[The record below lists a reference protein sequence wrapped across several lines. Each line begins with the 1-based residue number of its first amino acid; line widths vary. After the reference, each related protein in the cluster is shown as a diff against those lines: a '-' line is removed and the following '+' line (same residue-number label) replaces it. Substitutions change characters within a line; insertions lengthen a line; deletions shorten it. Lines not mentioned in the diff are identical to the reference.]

1 VNLIQKWCV
10 VILRE
15 FILYSRRGRTDSKFT
30 SLYEAGRLDLVHEC
44 IEASLF
50 LSHRIRRNVVFHA
63 LLGGPPSPP
72 LHLKVDGATLRNV
85 RTDQETWKQILKNSL
100 SGRPHTG
107 ITTDKTSFETLLK
120 TKANEAPI
128 YVLEESGKDIFESDI
143 DDNPVFVL
151 GDHIGLPRKAEGF
164 ALRYGQ
170 KISLGKQ
177 LYLAASCIGIVNYLL
192 DRRAIV

>member
-1 VNLIQKWCV
+1 VSLREKWCAI
-10 VILRE
+10 ILRE
-15 FILYSRRGRTDSKFT
+15 FILYSRKGRTDSKFM

-50 LSHRIRRNVVFHA
+50 LSHRIRRNIVFHA
-63 LLGGPPSPP
+63 LLSGPPSPP
-72 LHLKVDGATLRNV
+72 LHLKVDGAKLRNV
-85 RTDQETWKQILKNSL
+85 RTDQETWKQILKNCL
-100 SGRPHTG
+100 SGRPHPG

-120 TKANEAPI
+120 AKANEAPI

-143 DDNPVFVL
+143 SENPVFVL
-151 GDHIGLPRKAEGF
+151 GDHIGLPRKAEAF

-177 LYLAASCIGIVNYLL
+177 PYLAASCIHIVNYLL

>member
-1 VNLIQKWCV
+1 MT
-10 VILRE
+10 ILRE
-15 FILYSRRGRTDSKFT
+15 FVLYSRKGRTDSKFT
-30 SLYEAGRLDLVHEC
+30 SLYKAGRLDLVHEC

-63 LLGGPPSPP
+63 LLSGPPSPP
-72 LHLKVDGATLRNV
+72 LHLKVDGAKLRNV
-85 RTDQETWKQILKNSL
+85 RTDQETWKQVLKNSL
-100 SGRPHTG
+100 SGRPHRG
-107 ITTDKTSFETLLK
+107 ITTDKTSFETLLNM
-120 TKANEAPI
+120 KAQEAPI
-128 YVLEESGKDIFESDI
+128 YVLKENGEDIFESNI

-177 LYLAASCIGIVNYLL
+177 LYLAASCIFIVNYLL